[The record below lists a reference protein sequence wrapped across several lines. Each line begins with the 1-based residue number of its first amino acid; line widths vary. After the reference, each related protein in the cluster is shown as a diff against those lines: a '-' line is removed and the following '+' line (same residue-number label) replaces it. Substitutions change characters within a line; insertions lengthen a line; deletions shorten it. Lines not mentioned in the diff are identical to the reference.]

1 MNTYSL
7 PLQIRWSDID
17 ANKHLRHSVYYDF
30 GAYCRISLFTEIG
43 ITLEKLTAISIGPVI
58 LREEAIFRREIIFG
72 DSISITTE
80 LAKATADFARW
91 SFRHVITKQ
100 DGTLATTMNIDGAW
114 IDTVKRKLAIPPV
127 GLHAYFEKIPRAVD
141 FEMVAPVRK
150 TA

>member
-17 ANKHLRHSVYYDF
+17 ANKHLRHSVYYDY

-43 ITLEKLTAISIGPVI
+43 ITLETLNSMSIGPVI

-72 DSISITTE
+72 DSIFIATE
-80 LAKATADFARW
+80 LAKATADFSRW

-100 DGTLATTMNIDGAW
+100 DGTLAATMNIDGAW
-114 IDTVKRKLAIPPV
+114 IETVKRKLAIPSEE
-127 GLHAYFEKIPRAVD
+127 LHARFEQIPRAAD
-141 FEMVAPVRK
+141 FEVIAPVRK
-150 TA
+150 AV